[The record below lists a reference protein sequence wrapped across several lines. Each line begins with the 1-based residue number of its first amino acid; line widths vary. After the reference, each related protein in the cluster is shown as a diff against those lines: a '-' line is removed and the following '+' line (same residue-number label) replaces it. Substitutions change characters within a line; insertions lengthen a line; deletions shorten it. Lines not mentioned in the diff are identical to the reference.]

1 MEIDIEN
8 YFSLNDVLTI
18 DMRTKEEYKS
28 SHILN
33 AINFEILNHE
43 ERKEVSILYN
53 EKKIEEAYLKA
64 YEYSILKL
72 PKLFKIIKKNK
83 NKKIVFYCSR
93 GGSRS
98 TIVYE
103 VFRNLKGIEIY
114 KINGGYKSFR
124 RYVNEYFE
132 KSLNKFDFRV
142 IHGYYGSSID
152 ELLNHLTEL
161 ELANFNFNEIINNDI
176 SQKQLDNILFDKL
189 FNLKDNVIYIGN
201 ENRQFSN
208 ACIRKEFL
216 DKLKNSKHILLKDS
230 IDLRIENIYN
240 RDFVNISEKFLSNLI
255 IKIKEMKKIIGN
267 KLVSEIIGDLLN
279 ENYKIAIK
287 ELVINYYDNI
297 YKKEI
302 LEYESYYKIY
312 EFNNVNELFKNW
324 SVK

>member
-1 MEIDIEN
+1 MEIDIES

-28 SHILN
+28 SHILD

-53 EKKIEEAYLKA
+53 ERKIEEAYLKA

-72 PKLFKIIKKNK
+72 PKLFEIIKENK

-142 IHGYYGSSID
+142 IQGNYGSSID
-152 ELLNHLTEL
+152 ELLNHLISLKLTT
-161 ELANFNFNEIINNDI
+161 FNFNEIDNNI
-176 SQKQLDNILFDKL
+176 SQKHLDNILFDKL
-189 FNLKDNVIYIGN
+189 FYLKDNVIYIGN
-201 ENRQFSN
+201 ENKEFSN
-208 ACIRKEFL
+208 AFIRKEL
-216 DKLKNSKHILLKDS
+216 IDKLKNSKYILLKDS

-240 RDFVNISEKFLSNLI
+240 KDFINISDEFLNNFI
-255 IKIKEMKKIIGN
+255 IKIKEMKKNIGN
-267 KLVSEIIGDLLN
+267 NLVSEIVDDLSN

-287 ELVINYYDNI
+287 KLIINYYDNI
-297 YKKEI
+297 YKKEV
-302 LEYESYYKIY
+302 LEYGSYYKIY

-324 SVK
+324 SV

>member
-1 MEIDIEN
+1 MEIDIES

-33 AINFEILNHE
+33 AINFEILNHK

-53 EKKIEEAYLKA
+53 KKEIEEAYLKA

-72 PKLFKIIKKNK
+72 PKLFEIIKKNK
-83 NKKIVFYCSR
+83 NRKIVFYCSR

-98 TIVYE
+98 NIVYE

-114 KINGGYKSFR
+114 KINGGYKAFR
-124 RYVNEYFE
+124 KYVNEYFE
-132 KSLNKFDFRV
+132 KNLNKFDFRV
-142 IHGYYGSSID
+142 IHGNYGSSID

-161 ELANFNFNEIINNDI
+161 QLATFNFNELDNDI

-189 FNLKDNVIYIGN
+189 FYLNDKIIYIGN
-201 ENRQFSN
+201 ENKEFSN
-208 ACIRKEFL
+208 AFIRKEL
-216 DKLKNSKHILLKDS
+216 IDKLKNSKHILLKDS
-230 IDLRIENIYN
+230 INLRIENIYN
-240 RDFVNISEKFLSNLI
+240 RDFINVSEKFLNNFI

-267 KLVSEIIGDLLN
+267 NLVSEIIADLSN

-287 ELVINYYDNI
+287 KLVINYYDKI

-312 EFNNVNELFKNW
+312 EFNTVNELFKNW
-324 SVK
+324 SV

>member
-1 MEIDIEN
+1 
-8 YFSLNDVLTI
+8 
-18 DMRTKEEYKS
+18 MRTKEEYKS
-28 SHILN
+28 SHILD

-53 EKKIEEAYLKA
+53 ERKIEEAYLKA

-72 PKLFKIIKKNK
+72 PKLFEIIKENK

-142 IHGYYGSSID
+142 IQGNYGSSID
-152 ELLNHLTEL
+152 ELLNHLISLKLTT
-161 ELANFNFNEIINNDI
+161 FNFNEIDNNI
-176 SQKQLDNILFDKL
+176 SQKHLDNILFDKL
-189 FNLKDNVIYIGN
+189 FYLKDNVIYIGN
-201 ENRQFSN
+201 ENKEFSN
-208 ACIRKEFL
+208 AFIRKEL
-216 DKLKNSKHILLKDS
+216 IDKLKNSKYILLKDS

-240 RDFVNISEKFLSNLI
+240 KDFINISDEFLNNFI
-255 IKIKEMKKIIGN
+255 IKIKEMKKNIGN
-267 KLVSEIIGDLLN
+267 NLVSEIVDDLSN

-287 ELVINYYDNI
+287 KLIINYYDNI
-297 YKKEI
+297 YKKEV
-302 LEYESYYKIY
+302 LEYGSYYKIY

-324 SVK
+324 SV

>member
-1 MEIDIEN
+1 MEIDIES
-8 YFSLNDVLTI
+8 YFSLKDVLTI

-53 EKKIEEAYLKA
+53 KKKIEEAYLKA

-83 NKKIVFYCSR
+83 NRKIVFYCSR

-114 KINGGYKSFR
+114 KLSGGYKSFR

-142 IHGYYGSSID
+142 LHGNYGSSID
-152 ELLNHLTEL
+152 ELLNYLSEL
-161 ELANFNFNEIINNDI
+161 KLSTFNFNEIDNNI

-189 FNLKDNVIYIGN
+189 FYLNENIIYIGN
-201 ENRQFSN
+201 ENKEFSN
-208 ACIRKEFL
+208 AFIRKEL
-216 DKLKNSKHILLKDS
+216 IDKFRRSKHILLKDS

-240 RDFVNISEKFLSNLI
+240 KDFVNISEEFLNNFI
-255 IKIKEMKKIIGN
+255 YKIKKMNKIIGN
-267 KLVSEIIGDLLN
+267 NLVNEIIDDLSN
-279 ENYKIAIK
+279 ENYKNAIK
-287 ELVINYYDNI
+287 KLVINYYDKI

-312 EFNNVNELFKNW
+312 EFNTVNELFKNW
-324 SVK
+324 SVL